1 MREYELP
8 ALPVDR
14 VAGIAAHPRWWEPAQ
29 LRTLAGVRARLLGH
43 DCGPRREAPEYG
55 FLAADITPAG
65 GRFRMVRRSCAVLN
79 LGAQWALVAYDFST
93 PRGER
98 APLEIPSGLRH
109 TPLPPR
115 AVRLRDE
122 EAALLDA
129 VVTGGAL
136 PVVPVTSM
144 DLAGARIADR
154 VVLFYTEPFMA
165 RSMVSFDV
173 EADGRLK
180 FLVTGLAPGTWEIWW
195 NGWLEDPQGGVEPE
209 AGALY
214 FEGEPGGYFLK
225 RIGG

>member
-1 MREYELP
+1 VREYELP
-8 ALPVDR
+8 ALPVNLL
-14 VAGIAAHPRWWEPAQ
+14 AGIAAHPRWWEPAQ
-29 LRTLAGVRARLLGH
+29 LRALVGNRARLLGH
-43 DCGPRREAPEYG
+43 DCGPRRDAPEYG
-55 FLAADITPAG
+55 FIAADLTPPG
-65 GRFRMVRRSCAVLN
+65 SRFRMVRRSCAVLKF
-79 LGAQWALVAYDFST
+79 GAQWALVAYDFAT

-98 APLEIPSGLRH
+98 APFDIVSGLRH
-109 TPLPPR
+109 TSLQPR

-122 EAALLDA
+122 EAAMLDA
-129 VVTGGAL
+129 VLLGGAT

-154 VVLFYTEPFMA
+154 VVLFYTEPSMA
-165 RSMVSFDV
+165 RSMVYFDV
-173 EADGRLK
+173 EASGRLK

-195 NGWLEDPQGGVEPE
+195 NGWLENPQGGVEPE